1 MKGELIVGERPFR
14 EGLILDLKGDLTK
27 LAESS
32 LLHGGQW
39 ARIPE
44 GKFVLVLNFTEVEYI
59 NSAGI
64 AVLIRL
70 SQTAITS
77 GLTLYGYGVN
87 SHYQKMFRLIGL
99 TEFIM
104 IYPDEYA
111 LMLRFQ

>member
-14 EGLILDLKGDLTK
+14 EGLIVDLKGDLTK
-27 LAESS
+27 QAEDV
-32 LLHGGQW
+32 LLYDRQW
-39 ARIPE
+39 ERLPA
-44 GKFVLVLNFTEVEYI
+44 GKSVLVLNFSEVEYI

-70 SQTAITS
+70 SQTALTS
-77 GLTLYGYGVN
+77 GHTLYAYGIN
-87 SHYQKMFRLIGL
+87 AHYQKMFRLIGL